1 MWRPVELIKDYWIIR
16 DDTSYDEYV
25 DEVGDNLMFY
35 TRDQAQ
41 EKIDQINAQETL

>member
-1 MWRPVELIKDYWIIR
+1 MWRPVELIEDYWIIQ
-16 DDTSYDEYV
+16 DDNGYDEYV

-41 EKIDQINAQETL
+41 EKIDEINAQEEV